1 MITQQKMLEYFF
13 PHSMDWTQKPP
24 ILMKPKAGH
33 LLVAKKILAVE
44 RDPVRALALALNELD
59 KIISFTKEGA

>member
-1 MITQQKMLEYFF
+1 MITQQKVLEHFF

-24 ILMKPKAGH
+24 TLMKPKAGH

-59 KIISFTKEGA
+59 KIIKYAQEGA